1 MRRRFGPA
9 VGLLPALLLTG
20 ISIGMVASA
29 QTYPPS
35 RSPTSQYPGTQY
47 PPGQYPSGQYPPG
60 QYPPGQYPPGQYPSQ
75 YPNTYPS
82 RLPGGLPMPD
92 IHLPKKS
99 DKNAKNDAKVTL
111 AAVDGTLR
119 RLREKDLLLR
129 TRGALL
135 RFRLLSKTQFKNKA
149 GDAIRDSL
157 LHPGDQ
163 LSVEVSPD
171 DEETAVRVILVKN
184 GTPSER
190 AAADL
195 PMDESSA
202 RTPRAEDLGKS
213 RSVTMGPAAPSDAP
227 AGGEPVR
234 AGSEPAKAEGEP
246 GKAEGEEKTGEGDPA
261 KAEGAPVPT
270 LPRDSRLDTAEQI
283 LHDAREAAASFSAS
297 LPSFLVEQ
305 ATSRYFSTTNPARW
319 QPIDVVTAELA
330 YSGGEE
336 EYRNFAIDGRPIDR
350 PIEQTGAWSTGEFGS
365 TLEDLLSTATNAA
378 FHRRGEERIAARAAV
393 VFDFTV
399 TQANSHWTLVSPD
412 QRRYTAAYEGAI
424 WVDKETRRVLRIEQR
439 TSSIPRDF
447 ALSRAESILN
457 YAFVKIEQRPYL
469 LPSAG
474 ENIGCMSGSGTCSR
488 NAIEFRNYRKFEAT
502 SKVKF

>member
-1 MRRRFGPA
+1 
-9 VGLLPALLLTG
+9 
-20 ISIGMVASA
+20 
-29 QTYPPS
+29 
-35 RSPTSQYPGTQY
+35 
-47 PPGQYPSGQYPPG
+47 
-60 QYPPGQYPPGQYPSQ
+60 
-75 YPNTYPS
+75 
-82 RLPGGLPMPD
+82 MPE
-92 IHLPKKS
+92 IHLPKKK
-99 DKNAKNDAKVTL
+99 DKNDKNDVKVTV

-129 TRGALL
+129 SGRGALL
-135 RFRLLSKTQFKNKA
+135 RFRLLGKTQFKNKA

-171 DEETAVRVILVKN
+171 DEETAVRVILLKI
-184 GTPSER
+184 GTPAER

-195 PMDESSA
+195 PVDESSA
-202 RTPRAEDLGKS
+202 RAPRAEDLGKS
-213 RSVTMGPAAPSDAP
+213 RTVAVSPAAPSEA
-227 AGGEPVR
+227 E
-234 AGSEPAKAEGEP
+234 SEPAKATESEP
-246 GKAEGEEKTGEGDPA
+246 ARA
-261 KAEGAPVPT
+261 SEGAPAKVEGAEAPVPN
-270 LPRDSRLDTAEQI
+270 LPRDPRLDTAEQI

-330 YSGGEE
+330 YYGGKE

-399 TQANSHWTLVSPD
+399 IQANSHWTLVSPD
-412 QRRYTAAYEGAI
+412 QRRYTAAYDGAI

-457 YAFVKIEQRPYL
+457 YAFVKIEQRTYL

-474 ENIGCMSGSGTCSR
+474 ENIGCMSGSGTCTR
-488 NAIEFRNYRKFEAT
+488 NAIEFRNYRKFEAS